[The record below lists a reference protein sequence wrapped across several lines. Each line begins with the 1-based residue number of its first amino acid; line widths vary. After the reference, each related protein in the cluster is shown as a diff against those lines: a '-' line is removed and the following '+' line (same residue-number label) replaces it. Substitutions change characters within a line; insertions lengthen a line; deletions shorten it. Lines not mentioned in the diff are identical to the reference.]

1 MLRAPFLKF
10 FPPPRYLE
18 RRAVGL
24 DISDRSI
31 KYAKLEWSAGRR
43 SALRLE
49 RFGEVEL
56 PAGVVEGGQ
65 IKNQTALGAALRGL
79 REKTGLREV
88 VFSLPEEQAFLL
100 RLFLPEMAER
110 EVRQSLELQL
120 EEYVPLPA
128 ERLFFDYEVVSAPA
142 PPAGGAGYELAV
154 SAFPRA
160 TVLDYLA
167 IITAAGFS
175 PVAAEIEGQ
184 AVARA
189 ILPPPAWPAD
199 RRARQKPDEKRGATL
214 LVDFGRARTGFAL
227 VDDGRVVAT
236 ATVVTIGGELVTAAI
251 QKSLNVSPAEAERLK
266 LTTGLLATGDDRR
279 VLFALLPIVSVLRD
293 EINKFRGY
301 WETHGDLAPPAPP
314 SGGVGGAAP
323 PFRRRVTRVL
333 LTGGQATLPGLVQYL
348 AGGLG
353 LAVELGDVWTNILDA
368 RRVLP
373 PIKFNDSFK
382 YATALGLALRDFN
395 HYL

>member
-189 ILPPPAWPAD
+189 ILPP
-199 RRARQKPDEKRGATL
+199 RARQKPDEKRGATL

-293 EINKFRGY
+293 EINKFRGS

-314 SGGVGGAAP
+314 SGGVGGA

-368 RRVLP
+368 QRVLP